1 MRLPRGIAKVER
13 ISLQPGDRL
22 VLTADRRLDDEEFQ
36 VLCERTRA
44 WVRSLGLPDGGVI
57 VLEAGVSLQVLEAV
71 AVNA

>member
-1 MRLPRGIAKVER
+1 MKLPGVAKIERL
-13 ISLQPGDRL
+13 SLQPGDRL
-22 VLTADRRLDDEEFQ
+22 VLTVDRRLDDEEFQ